1 MAATNEA
8 AESPGSTTTISCRV
22 KSEELA
28 AIDDAARLDSMQR
41 GPWIKQAVVNA
52 SEERLRQG
60 GRSAGNEQEP
70 FGRDGTLKRSRLLI
84 AAFAGGALGAA
95 IGVWTA
101 IGLTNYL

>member
-8 AESPGSTTTISCRV
+8 AEGSGSTTTISCRV
-22 KSEELA
+22 KSEELE

-41 GPWIKQAVVNA
+41 GPWIKQALVNA
-52 SEERLRQG
+52 SKERLRQEG
-60 GRSAGNEQEP
+60 QFAENEQDP
-70 FGRDGTLKRSRLLI
+70 GGRDGNLKRNGILI
-84 AAFAGGALGAA
+84 VTFAGGALGAA

>member
-22 KSEELA
+22 KSKELA

-41 GPWIKQAVVNA
+41 GPWVKQAVVNA
-52 SEERLRQG
+52 SEERLRRE
-60 GRSAGNEQEP
+60 GRFAGNEQ
-70 FGRDGTLKRSRLLI
+70 GSGGSDGTLKRSRLLI
-84 AAFAGGALGAA
+84 AAFSGGALGAA